1 MLDEQI
7 VNILLKYKD
16 ENFQEIANINNSIN
30 SIKGE
35 LESVFEYVSNEF
47 SKELFDLNVTK
58 ENDTFLQDA

>member
-1 MLDEQI
+1 MLDKQI
-7 VNILLKYKD
+7 IDILLKYKN
-16 ENFQEIANINNSIN
+16 ENSQEIANINNSIN
-30 SIKGE
+30 SIKRE

>member
-16 ENFQEIANINNSIN
+16 ENSQEIVNINHSIN

-35 LESVFEYVSNEF
+35 LESIFEYVSNEF
-47 SKELFDLNVTK
+47 SKELFDLSITK
-58 ENDTFLQDA
+58 ENNIL